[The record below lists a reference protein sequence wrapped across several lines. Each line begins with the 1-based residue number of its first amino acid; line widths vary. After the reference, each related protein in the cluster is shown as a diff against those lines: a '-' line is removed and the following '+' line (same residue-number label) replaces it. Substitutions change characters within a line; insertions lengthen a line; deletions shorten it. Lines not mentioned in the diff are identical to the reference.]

1 MQTCN
6 KCKHVIGN
14 REHTEK
20 WEQWECG
27 HPNNIKSEG
36 TNLISGI
43 PYKVYY
49 IPYCKDQREKTS
61 QMGNTGIHSNICGI
75 EGTWFEKYEEYKF
88 DPTIGGQA
96 PVELEV
102 FDAATLEANRKKAD
116 ERVAAIKAKKLSKDD
131 LSNL

>member
-20 WEQWECG
+20 WEQWKCG
-27 HPNNIKSEG
+27 HPNNIEREAINPINGVNTKIYRIEYCV
-36 TNLISGI
+36 NQRLN
-43 PYKVYY
+43 KV
-49 IPYCKDQREKTS
+49 IADGGQS
-61 QMGNTGIHSNICGI
+61 ICGI
-75 EGTWFEKYEEYKF
+75 EGIWFEEYEEHKF
-88 DPTIGGQA
+88 DPTIGGQT